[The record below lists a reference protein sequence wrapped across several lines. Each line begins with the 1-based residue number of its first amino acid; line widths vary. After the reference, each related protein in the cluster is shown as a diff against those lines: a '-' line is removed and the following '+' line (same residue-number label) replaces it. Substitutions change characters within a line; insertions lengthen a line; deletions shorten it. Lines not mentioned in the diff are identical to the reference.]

1 LWVVNRGEGDRNRKV
16 MGIDVGIMMRMS
28 TIGDNES
35 FISVFSQI
43 LNPKKGKKGFFVF
56 RRKNKKKKRE
66 ITLFPVKSPLLTPH
80 V

>member
-1 LWVVNRGEGDRNRKV
+1 

-43 LNPKKGKKGFFVF
+43 LCPKKGKKGFFVF
-56 RRKNKKKKRE
+56 RRKNKKKKKGNN
-66 ITLFPVKSPLLTPH
+66 IIPYKKSSFNSTRLN
-80 V
+80 

>member
-1 LWVVNRGEGDRNRKV
+1 MWVVNRGEGDRNRKV

-43 LNPKKGKKGFFVF
+43 LCPKKRKKRIFCVSSKKQKKKGK
-56 RRKNKKKKRE
+56 
-66 ITLFPVKSPLLTPH
+66 
-80 V
+80 